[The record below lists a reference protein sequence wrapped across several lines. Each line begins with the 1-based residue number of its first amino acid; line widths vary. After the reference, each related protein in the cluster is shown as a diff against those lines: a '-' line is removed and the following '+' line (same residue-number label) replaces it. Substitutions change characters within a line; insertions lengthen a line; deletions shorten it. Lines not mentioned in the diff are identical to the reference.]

1 MSTMI
6 YKATERYD
14 FGWTDPRATLGN
26 IKVNQR
32 RHTGLEEVS
41 TEVLR
46 NLWFARFGELYVDAK
61 LMHDTRAEDIADV
74 VQELANRGYVRQE
87 MIRSLH
93 KDTFTSRYR
102 LLEEQNADR

>member
-1 MSTMI
+1 MSTLK

-14 FGWTDPRATLGN
+14 FGWTDPRATFGV

-46 NLWFARFGELYVDAK
+46 NLWLVRFGELYVDAK

-87 MIRSLH
+87 MTRSMYAE
-93 KDTFTSRYR
+93 KPISRFR
-102 LLEEQNADR
+102 LLEKQNANR